1 MLKLFVIWLLKV
13 LYEIRSNNTRSDH
26 KKTLVHAYHFIWP
39 IMHMSSKKA
48 LQQTRL
54 QKTNIY
60 NVPSDEL
67 KNMYYEIVRNKNLRL
82 SKNVTFCT
90 TLIVL
95 QLVIQPEEY
104 LNQQIWDSHWGVQQK
119 AKTTVTQQKH
129 VGLRHKHLYNEIS

>member
-1 MLKLFVIWLLKV
+1 MLKLNVIWLLKV
-13 LYEIRSNNTRSDH
+13 LYEIRSNNTWSDH

-104 LNQQIWDSHWGVQQK
+104 LNQQIWDSHWRFNRKQRQQWLSRSML
-119 AKTTVTQQKH
+119 
-129 VGLRHKHLYNEIS
+129 G

>member
-1 MLKLFVIWLLKV
+1 
-13 LYEIRSNNTRSDH
+13 
-26 KKTLVHAYHFIWP
+26 
-39 IMHMSSKKA
+39 MSSKKA

-67 KNMYYEIVRNKNLRL
+67 KNMYYVIVRNKNLRL
-82 SKNVTFCT
+82 SKNVKFCI

-104 LNQQIWDSHWGVQQK
+104 LKQQI
-119 AKTTVTQQKH
+119 
-129 VGLRHKHLYNEIS
+129 

>member
-1 MLKLFVIWLLKV
+1 
-13 LYEIRSNNTRSDH
+13 
-26 KKTLVHAYHFIWP
+26 
-39 IMHMSSKKA
+39 MSSKKA

-67 KNMYYEIVRNKNLRL
+67 KNMYYVIVRNKNLRL
-82 SKNVTFCT
+82 SKNVNFCT

-104 LNQQIWDSHWGVQQK
+104 LNQANLRFSLEVQQK
-119 AKTTVTQQKH
+119 AKTIVTQQKH
-129 VGLRHKHLYNEIS
+129 VGLRHNHLYNEIS